1 MRFIALILLSGL
13 VVFASACGAA
23 KTRDNGQ
30 GGAATHTLSAEYAS
44 WPKINQ
50 ETIERGGDDEDGEG
64 EERTAVELFAKVQGA
79 LDVGT
84 VLVKQTTIMVSDV
97 PSSLGVMRR
106 VGGALNGGWAFEAYD
121 PATMNKAETDVATCV
136 NCHSM
141 ADNNYLFSDQD
152 AVMNAATPVPAA
164 NDGPP
169 GF

>member
-13 VVFASACGAA
+13 LVSAAACGAA
-23 KTRDNGQ
+23 KTRGNGQ
-30 GGAATHTLSAEYAS
+30 GSASTHTLSADYAS

-84 VLVKQTTIMVSDV
+84 VLVKQTSVIGADV

-106 VGGALNGGWAFEAYD
+106 VGGSLNGGWAFEAYD
-121 PATMNKAETDVATCV
+121 AATMSKAETDVATCV

-141 ADNNYLFSDQD
+141 ADNNYLFSDRS
-152 AVMNAATPVPAA
+152 AVMGAAPSSA

-169 GF
+169 RF

>member
-13 VVFASACGAA
+13 VVSATACGAA

-30 GGAATHTLSAEYAS
+30 GNASTHTLPAEYAS
-44 WPKINQ
+44 WPKINL

-64 EERTAVELFAKVQGA
+64 EERTAVELFAKVHGA

-84 VLVKQTTIMVSDV
+84 VLVKQTAVIGADG

-106 VGGALNGGWAFEAYD
+106 VGGSPNGGWAFEAYN
-121 PATMNKAETDVATCV
+121 PATMSKAETDVATCV

-141 ADNNYLFSDQD
+141 ADNNYLFSDRD
-152 AVMNAATPVPAA
+152 AVMNAATPAA